1 MRKLLAFL
9 LTLAMVTGMLS
20 GCAGVPVAIEGPL
33 GNVKEEV
40 AAVDGE
46 AVKTGLYVSASLSA
60 ENATAEADGTTT
72 TDISIIAVTVSDS
85 GVIES
90 CSIDAIQ
97 GKVSF
102 DANGT
107 VTSDLGEVLSKNE
120 LGENYGMKAFSP
132 IGKEWNEQAA
142 YIAEYA
148 VGKTVEELKTK
159 AIDEAGMVK
168 DADLASGATIYMG
181 SFIWGIEAAVNGAA
195 HLGAVKGDQLVL
207 TAISNNMGSVSADGE
222 TAGKT
227 SVVSNIAAMTFH
239 GDVITSAIF
248 DCVQSNAEFGAD
260 GVVATEA
267 GAVASKNQLGEN
279 YGLKAYSPIGKEW
292 NEQVA
297 AFADYITGKTA
308 KDVAGIALTETT
320 APAEADLTS
329 SVTIAVGDLMSLV
342 EKAAAIAES
351 MKVSVKTGY
360 ALTTNLTVE
369 SATAEADGTATT
381 DVSLIAVTVT
391 EEGVI
396 ESCAIDAIQGKVSF
410 DAKGQLTSETGDVL
424 SKNELGENY
433 GMKAFSPIGKE
444 WNEQAAY
451 IAEYAVGKTV
461 EELKT
466 KAIDEAGMVKDADL
480 ASGATI
486 YMGSFIWGIE
496 AAVNNASY
504 IGAAAG
510 DDLVITSIS
519 KSTGSKSATAEEAGA
534 AQVDANVIVM
544 TRSGDRIT
552 SCIIDAVQSKAAF
565 GADGAVTTESG
576 AVASKAQLG
585 EAYGLKAYSPI
596 GKEWNEQAAA
606 FCAYVTGKTAA
617 EVAGIALTE
626 TTAPAEADLA
636 ASVSIAVGDF
646 MALIEKAAT
655 VEAAAKA
662 SAKKAEVK
670 TGYALTTTLSVENAT
685 AEADGTATTDISLIA
700 VTVTEE
706 GVIESCAIDAIQ
718 GKVSFDAKG
727 QLTSETGDV
736 LSKNELGENYGMKAF
751 SPIGKEWN
759 EQAAYIAEYAVGKT
773 VEELKTKAIDEAGM
787 VKDADLASGATIY
800 MGSFIWGIEAAVNNA
815 SYLGAT
821 AGDELVITS
830 IAKSTGS
837 KAATAEEAGAAQ
849 VDANV
854 AVVTKNGDV
863 FTSMI
868 LDSVQSKAEFGADG
882 VVTTEAGAVS
892 SKNQLGENY
901 GLKAYSPIGKEW
913 NEQAAAFA
921 DYAAGKTAA
930 EVAGIALTE
939 TTAPAETDLA
949 SSVTIAVGDFMALIE
964 KLAK

>member
-20 GCAGVPVAIEGPL
+20 GCAGVPVAVEKPQ
-33 GNVKEEV
+33 GNVKEEM
-40 AAVDGE
+40 AAAGE

-60 ENATAEADGTTT
+60 ENAAEEANGTTT
-72 TDISIIAVTVSDS
+72 TDISIIAVTVNDS

-90 CSIDAIQ
+90 CAIDAIQ
-97 GKVSF
+97 GKVAF
-102 DANGT
+102 DAKGQI
-107 VTSDLGEVLSKNE
+107 VSELGEVLSKNE

-142 YIAEYA
+142 YIADYA
-148 VGKTVEELKTK
+148 VGKTVDELKKT

-181 SFIWGIEAAVNGAA
+181 SFIWGIEAAVNNAA

-207 TAISNNMGSVSADGE
+207 TAISNNAGSTSASADAAG
-222 TAGKT
+222 TANVT
-227 SVVSNIAAMTFH
+227 SNIAAMTFQ
-239 GDVITSAIF
+239 GDKITSAIF
-248 DCVQSNAEFGAD
+248 DAVQSKAEFGTD
-260 GVVATEA
+260 GAVLTEA

-297 AFADYITGKTA
+297 AFAEYVTGKTA
-308 KDVAGIALTETT
+308 AEVAGIALTETT
-320 APAEADLTS
+320 APAGADLKS
-329 SVTIAVGDLMSLV
+329 SVTIAVGDFMSLV
-342 EKAAAIAES
+342 EKAAAMAAA
-351 MKVSVKTGY
+351 MKTPVKTGY

-369 SATAEADGTATT
+369 NASAEADGSATT

-396 ESCAIDAIQGKVSF
+396 ESCAIDAIQGKVAF
-410 DAKGQLTSETGDVL
+410 DAKGQITTELGEVL

-444 WNEQAAY
+444 WNEQAAH
-451 IAEYAVGKTV
+451 IADYAVGKTV
-461 EELKT
+461 EELKS

-496 AAVNNASY
+496 AAVNNASNL
-504 IGAAAG
+504 GAASG
-510 DDLVITSIS
+510 DDLVITHIS
-519 KSTGSKSATAEEAGA
+519 NNTSSKSAAADAAGV

-544 TRSGDRIT
+544 TKNGDVIT
-552 SCIIDAVQSKAAF
+552 SCIIDAIQSKAEF
-565 GADGAVTTESG
+565 GADGVATTESG
-576 AVASKAQLG
+576 AVSSKNQLG
-585 EAYGLKAYSPI
+585 ENYGMKGFSGI

-606 FCAYVTGKTAA
+606 FAEYVTGKTAE

-636 ASVSIAVGDF
+636 SSVTIAAGGF
-646 MALIEKAAT
+646 MALVEKAAAIE
-655 VEAAAKA
+655 VVKKA
-662 SAKKAEVK
+662 AEVK
-670 TGYALTTTLSVENAT
+670 TGYALSTTLSSENAT
-685 AEADGTATTDISLIA
+685 AEADGTVTTDVSLIA

-718 GKVSFDAKG
+718 GKVAFDAKG
-727 QLTSETGDV
+727 QITTELGEV
-736 LSKNELGENYGMKAF
+736 LSKNELGENYGMKSF

-759 EQAAYIAEYAVGKT
+759 EQAAHIADYAVGKT
-773 VEELKTKAIDEAGM
+773 VEELKSKAIDEAGM

-815 SYLGAT
+815 SYLGAVS
-821 AGDELVITS
+821 GDELVITHIS
-830 IAKSTGS
+830 NNASSKS
-837 KAATAEEAGAAQ
+837 AAAEETGVAQ

-854 AVVTKNGDV
+854 AVMTRNGDV
-863 FTSMI
+863 ITSCI
-868 LDSVQSKAEFGADG
+868 IDAVQSKAEFGADG
-882 VVTTEAGAVS
+882 VVTTEAGNVA

-901 GLKAYSPIGKEW
+901 GMKGFSGIGKEW

-921 DYAAGKTAA
+921 AYATGKTTE
-930 EVAGIALTE
+930 EVVGTALTE
-939 TTAPAETDLA
+939 TTAPAEADLA
-949 SSVTIAVGDFMALIE
+949 SSVTISIGGFIALIE
-964 KLAK
+964 KSAK

>member
-1 MRKLLAFL
+1 MKKLLAIF
-9 LTLAMVTGMLS
+9 LTLAMSAGLLS
-20 GCAGVPVAIEGPL
+20 GCAGVPVAIENPQ

-60 ENATAEADGTTT
+60 ENAAAEADGNTT

-97 GKVSF
+97 GKVAF
-102 DANGT
+102 GADGT
-107 VTSDLGEVLSKNE
+107 ITSDLGEVLSKNE

-181 SFIWGIEAAVNGAA
+181 SFIWGIEAAVNNAA

-207 TAISNNMGSVSADGE
+207 TAISNNAGSTSADGE
-222 TAGKT
+222 AVGKT

-248 DCVQSNAEFGAD
+248 DSVQAGAEFGTD

-297 AFADYITGKTA
+297 AFAEYITGKTA
-308 KDVAGIALTETT
+308 AEVSGIALTETT

-329 SVTIAVGDLMSLV
+329 SVTIAVGDFMSLV

-351 MKVSVKTGY
+351 MKTPVKTGY

-369 SATAEADGTATT
+369 SAAAEADGSATT

-391 EEGVI
+391 EDGVI
-396 ESCAIDAIQGKVSF
+396 ESCAIDAIQGKVAF
-410 DAKGQLTSETGDVL
+410 DTKGQITTELGKVL

-433 GMKAFSPIGKE
+433 GMKEFSPIGKE
-444 WNEQAAY
+444 WNEQAAH

-461 EELKT
+461 EELK
-466 KAIDEAGMVKDADL
+466 
-480 ASGATI
+480 S
-486 YMGSFIWGIE
+486 
-496 AAVNNASY
+496 
-504 IGAAAG
+504 
-510 DDLVITSIS
+510 
-519 KSTGSKSATAEEAGA
+519 
-534 AQVDANVIVM
+534 
-544 TRSGDRIT
+544 
-552 SCIIDAVQSKAAF
+552 
-565 GADGAVTTESG
+565 
-576 AVASKAQLG
+576 
-585 EAYGLKAYSPI
+585 
-596 GKEWNEQAAA
+596 
-606 FCAYVTGKTAA
+606 
-617 EVAGIALTE
+617 
-626 TTAPAEADLA
+626 
-636 ASVSIAVGDF
+636 
-646 MALIEKAAT
+646 
-655 VEAAAKA
+655 
-662 SAKKAEVK
+662 
-670 TGYALTTTLSVENAT
+670 
-685 AEADGTATTDISLIA
+685 
-700 VTVTEE
+700 
-706 GVIESCAIDAIQ
+706 
-718 GKVSFDAKG
+718 
-727 QLTSETGDV
+727 
-736 LSKNELGENYGMKAF
+736 
-751 SPIGKEWN
+751 
-759 EQAAYIAEYAVGKT
+759 
-773 VEELKTKAIDEAGM
+773 KAIDEAGM

-815 SYLGAT
+815 SYLGAVS
-821 AGDELVITS
+821 GDELVITHIS
-830 IAKSTGS
+830 NNTSSKS
-837 KAATAEEAGAAQ
+837 ATAEEAGVAQ

-854 AVVTKNGDV
+854 IVMTRSGDV
-863 FTSMI
+863 ITSCMI
-868 LDSVQSKAEFGADG
+868 DAIQSKAEFGADG
-882 VVTTEAGAVS
+882 AAITESGAVS

-901 GLKAYSPIGKEW
+901 GMKGFSGIGKEW

-921 DYAAGKTAA
+921 AYVTGKTAE
-930 EVAGIALTE
+930 EVAGTALTE
-939 TTAPAETDLA
+939 TTAPAEADLA
-949 SSVTIAVGDFMALIE
+949 SSVTISVGGFMALIE
-964 KLAK
+964 KIAK